1 MSHGVIPQA
10 VMDTN
15 KLGAPAAPAHRFE
28 TQDPDELAELLAPF
42 SSDADLRV
50 WGTNR
55 QFRAQGVG
63 FRTPRIGTFR
73 IGVSCAEAFSPPPSV
88 VSVTMP
94 LSGQIECSWD
104 TPALQGFESGEAYG
118 TSPERPMRLRATGD
132 STFLVL
138 HLDPAL
144 VRGQMSSVSGDEAA
158 DLPNVPLN
166 LSLAMPCGAAF
177 WRRVA
182 SFWRALNSDT
192 GLHSSALTVDE
203 AECALA
209 LDLVRAIAS
218 QPTDRTSK
226 TTGTIGAAG
235 LRRAE
240 EYLMAN
246 VGNAVCLAE
255 VCRETKVSVRTL
267 TRAFASAHGLG
278 PMGFLKQRR
287 FEATNRALLAADS
300 AETRVTDVALQYG
313 FFQMGRFAV
322 EYRRIFHESPSQ
334 TLRR

>member
-1 MSHGVIPQA
+1 
-10 VMDTN
+10 
-15 KLGAPAAPAHRFE
+15 
-28 TQDPDELAELLAPF
+28 
-42 SSDADLRV
+42 
-50 WGTNR
+50 
-55 QFRAQGVG
+55 
-63 FRTPRIGTFR
+63 
-73 IGVSCAEAFSPPPSV
+73 
-88 VSVTMP
+88 
-94 LSGQIECSWD
+94 
-104 TPALQGFESGEAYG
+104 
-118 TSPERPMRLRATGD
+118 MRLRATGN

-144 VRGQMSSVSGDEAA
+144 VRGQMSSVLGDEAA

-166 LSLAMPCGAAF
+166 LSLAMSRGAAF

-182 SFWRALNSDT
+182 SFWRALDSDT
-192 GLHSSALTVDE
+192 CFHSSALTVRE

-218 QPTDRTSK
+218 QATDCASK
-226 TTGTIGAAG
+226 TPGTIGAAG

-246 VGNAVCLAE
+246 VGNAVCLAD

-267 TRAFASAHGLG
+267 SRTFASAHGLG

-287 FEATNRALLAADS
+287 LEAANRALLAADP
-300 AETRVTDVALQYG
+300 AETHVTDVSLRYG
-313 FFQMGRFAV
+313 FSQMGRFAV
-322 EYRRIFHESPSQ
+322 EYRRTFHEPPSQ

>member
-1 MSHGVIPQA
+1 MT
-10 VMDTN
+10 DTG
-15 KLGAPAAPAHRFE
+15 KLGAPVAPAHRFE
-28 TQDPDELAELLAPF
+28 THDPDRLAELLAPF

-50 WGTNR
+50 RGMNGR
-55 QFRAQGVG
+55 FRVHAVA
-63 FRTPRIGTFR
+63 FRTPRIGTYR
-73 IGVSCAEAFSPPPSV
+73 LGVSCAEAFAPPPGV
-88 VSVTMP
+88 VSVTVP
-94 LSGQIECSWD
+94 LRGRIECSWD
-104 TPALQGFESGEAYG
+104 TPTLQGFESGDAFG
-118 TSPERPMRLRATGD
+118 MSPDRPMRLRATGD

-138 HLDPAL
+138 HIDPTL

-158 DLPNVPLN
+158 DLPKIPLN
-166 LSLAMPCGAAF
+166 LSFTMSRGAAF

-182 SFWRALNSDT
+182 SFWRALDSDT
-192 GLHSSALTVDE
+192 ALHSSALTVDE

-218 QPTDRTSK
+218 QATDCDSK

-246 VGNAVCLAE
+246 VDNAVCLAD

-267 TRAFASAHGLG
+267 SRSFASAHGLG

-287 FEATNRALLAADS
+287 LEAANRALLAAGPG
-300 AETRVTDVALQYG
+300 ETHVTDVALRYG
-313 FFQMGRFAV
+313 FSQMGRFAV
-322 EYRRIFHESPSQ
+322 EYRRTFREPPSQ